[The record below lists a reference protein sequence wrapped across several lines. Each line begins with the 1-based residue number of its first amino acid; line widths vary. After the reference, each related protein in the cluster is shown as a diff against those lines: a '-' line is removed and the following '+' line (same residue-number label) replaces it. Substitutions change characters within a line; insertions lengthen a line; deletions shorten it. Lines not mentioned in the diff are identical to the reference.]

1 MRRKPK
7 IGIVNLCH
15 EDYIDEEVRRL
26 GSEAVSALQARGAD
40 IVTAQPIGSAKQALD
55 VGINMCAEDLD
66 GIVLFLGSWTECATA
81 MAFLREI
88 EHLPLCLWGVPMFER
103 DGRLESTGSY
113 VSFAMFRG
121 SMARAGY
128 RFLPVLGEILETADS
143 VFDFCVAAMTKTA
156 LRRTR
161 IGLVGYTS
169 MSIYPGTFDHL
180 LVRRMIG
187 PEIHH
192 IDNYTLINIAESAAQ
207 NDIAESE
214 ALLRSRSAID
224 KEVSQ
229 AFLTKAS
236 RLLYALRTVCR
247 QFSLNAINVKCQYEL
262 SKEYKMTACV
272 PLSALAELG
281 VVSSCEGDMLNT
293 ISMTVLALLTGQ
305 VVTYGDAINHIGNVV
320 KFSSCGFA
328 PFSLADGDPVV
339 RNFMPHPGFTGIQ
352 TSFTLKPGRVTV
364 LRLVEDVGDYHI
376 LYFTGEGL
384 PSELRQGVMPA
395 LDVRLDGD
403 IGRLVSEYS
412 GQHFALCYGD
422 CSAKIECLCTMLGIR
437 AVRV

>member
-1 MRRKPK
+1 MRRAPK

-15 EDYIDEEVRRL
+15 EDYIDEETRRL
-26 GSEAVSALQARGAD
+26 GAEAAAALQSRGVNV
-40 IVTAQPIGSAKQALD
+40 VTAQPVGSAKQALEM
-55 VGINMCAEDLD
+55 GIGMCAEDLD
-66 GIVLFLGSWTECATA
+66 GVVLFLGSWIECATA
-81 MAFLREI
+81 MAFLREV

-103 DGRLESTGSY
+103 NGRLDSTGSY

-128 RFLPVLGEILETADS
+128 RFLPVLGDIGETADS
-143 VFDFCVAAMTKTA
+143 VFNFCTAAMAKTA

-180 LVRRMIG
+180 LVRKMIG
-187 PEIHH
+187 PEVHH
-192 IDNYTLINIAESAAQ
+192 IDNYTLLNIAENAGEAELAA
-207 NDIAESE
+207 AE
-214 ALLRSRSAID
+214 AFIQSRSSVSKD
-224 KEVSQ
+224 VSQ

-236 RLLYALRTVCR
+236 RLLYALKAVCG
-247 QFSLNAINVKCQYEL
+247 QYALDAINVKCQYEL

-281 VVSSCEGDMLNT
+281 IVSSCEGDMHNT
-293 ISMTVLALLTGQ
+293 ISMTILALLTGQ
-305 VVTYGDAINHIGNVV
+305 VVTYGDAINHSGSVV
-320 KFSSCGFA
+320 KLSSCGFA
-328 PFSLADGDPVV
+328 PFSLADGEPVV

-364 LRLVEDVGDYHI
+364 LRLVEDVGGYHM

-395 LDVRLDGD
+395 LDIRLDGD
-403 IGRLVSEYS
+403 INRLVSEYN

-422 CSAKIECLCTMLGIR
+422 CAAKIECLCTMLGIR
-437 AVRV
+437 AVHV

>member
-1 MRRKPK
+1 MRRAPK

-15 EDYIDEEVRRL
+15 EDYIDEETRRL
-26 GSEAVSALQARGAD
+26 GAEAVSALQLRGAD
-40 IVTAQPIGSAKQALD
+40 VVTAEPIGSAKQALAA
-55 VGINMCAEDLD
+55 GIGMCAEDLD
-66 GIVLFLGSWTECATA
+66 GVVLFLGSWVECATA
-81 MAFLREI
+81 MAFLREV

-103 DGRLESTGSY
+103 NGRLESTGSY

-128 RFLPVLGEILETADS
+128 QFLPVLGDIFETADS
-143 VFDFCVAAMTKTA
+143 VMGFCTAAMAKTA

-180 LVRRMIG
+180 LVRKMIG
-187 PEIHH
+187 PEVHH
-192 IDNYTLINIAESAAQ
+192 IDNYTLLNIAESAGE
-207 NDIAESE
+207 AELAAAE
-214 ALLRSRSAID
+214 TFIRSRSAVSKD
-224 KEVSQ
+224 VSQ
-229 AFLTKAS
+229 AFLAKAS
-236 RLLYALRTVCR
+236 RLLYALQTVCG
-247 QFSLNAINVKCQYEL
+247 QYTLDAINVKCQYEL

-281 VVSSCEGDMLNT
+281 IVSSCEGDMLNT
-293 ISMTVLALLTGQ
+293 ISMTILALLTGQ

-320 KFSSCGFA
+320 KLSSCGFA
-328 PFSLADGDPVV
+328 PFSLADGEPVV

-364 LRLVEDVGDYHI
+364 LRLVEDVGGYHM

-403 IGRLVSEYS
+403 IGRLVLEYN

-422 CSAKIECLCTMLGIR
+422 CAAKIECLCTMLGIR

>member
-1 MRRKPK
+1 MQRAPK

-26 GSEAVSALQARGAD
+26 GSEAVGALQSRGVD
-40 IVTAQPIGSAKQALD
+40 VVTAHPVGSANQALG

-66 GIVLFLGSWTECATA
+66 GVVLFLGSWVECATA
-81 MAFLREI
+81 MAFLREV

-103 DGRLESTGSY
+103 YGRLESTGSY

-121 SMARAGY
+121 SMVRAGY
-128 RFLPVLGEILETADS
+128 RFLPVLGEVAETAGS
-143 VFDFCVAAMTKTA
+143 VMDFCVAAMAKTA

-180 LVRRMIG
+180 LVRKMIG

-192 IDNYTLINIAESAAQ
+192 IDNYTLLNIAESADQA
-207 NDIAESE
+207 DIAESE
-214 ALLRSRSAID
+214 TFLRQRSAVD

-229 AFLTKAS
+229 ASLTKAS
-236 RLLYALRTVCR
+236 RLLFALRTVCK
-247 QFSLNAINVKCQYEL
+247 QYALGAVNVKCQYEL

-281 VVSSCEGDMLNT
+281 IVSSCEGDMLNT
-293 ISMTVLALLTGQ
+293 ISMTILALLTGQ
-305 VVTYGDAINHIGNVV
+305 VVTYGDSINHIGNVV

-328 PFSLADGDPVV
+328 PFSLADGEPVV

-364 LRLVEDVGDYHI
+364 LRLIEDVGSYHM

-403 IGRLVSEYS
+403 INKLVSEYG

-422 CSAKIECLCTMLGIR
+422 CAARIECLCTMLGIR
-437 AVRV
+437 AVRI